1 LSQEIDYKKEFFT
14 LVDFITDVGLQ
25 LQVFAKNNKDR
36 VNQSLSQ
43 NLTKSVGD
51 TEEQNSE
58 T

>member
-1 LSQEIDYKKEFFT
+1 MSQEIDYKKEFFT